1 MPLPVLETSKH
12 TIEIPSTK
20 KKIEMRPFL
29 VKEEKLLIQ
38 AQQSEDEKQILK
50 MIKEIINVCA
60 FNKIKA
66 NDLTMFDLEYVF
78 LQLRAISVGETVD
91 FNIKCEEC
99 DKSNVVTL
107 DLTEAKIQ
115 WPETKVDARINLEEE
130 IGITLRPIRVKDI
143 DSMGDDSDVTSAI
156 IASIESIFDKDNV
169 YLTDETDRSELVT
182 FVDSLSHR
190 HLEDIQKFIANQPK
204 LEHTLKYTCK
214 FCGHENE
221 YKLSGLSDFFI

>member
-1 MPLPVLETSKH
+1 MPLPILETTKY

-20 KKIEMRPFL
+20 KKVEMRPFL

-50 MIKEIINVCA
+50 MIKEIINVCS

-66 NDLTMFDLEYVF
+66 DDLTMFDLEYIF
-78 LQLRAISVGETVD
+78 LQLRAISVGETVE

-99 DKSNVVTL
+99 GKSNVVTI

-115 WPETKVDARINLEEE
+115 WPETKVNNKIQLEED
-130 IGITLRPIRVKDI
+130 IGIVLRSIRVKDI
-143 DSMGDDSDVTSAI
+143 DSMKDNDEITSAI
-156 IASIESIFDKDNV
+156 IASIESIYDKDNV
-169 YLTDETDRSELVT
+169 YLTDETDRDELVT
-182 FVDSLSHR
+182 FVDSLSHK
-190 HLEDIQKFIANQPK
+190 HLEEIQNFIANQPK
-204 LEHTLKYTCK
+204 LEHTLKYTCT